1 MVRMHKMDHAGVR
14 ASTVEKYEKGVAASE
29 AAPALSR
36 VNPDQELRI
45 RADPSGQKP
54 YEYVAVDKP
63 QEGGKFA
70 RAMQDDG
77 WRANKAMHKRA
88 PEMRKRRESS
98 VIGFLRM
105 RSKADAA
112 GKKSKGRY
120 EKREAVGLRAK
131 WGKDA
136 GVAGAIDLTDARLKL
151 GSEADEAHPDDRGE
165 GGRAFVYKA
174 PYRTCWPTMVPRE
187 HQSKEFKKLHHA
199 LAETNDGSQPLVGY
213 SWREVRELLEQEDA
227 RHAAARPRPDPG
239 HSDLHALCWRGD
251 IELATREL
259 DRARDPRAL
268 ARARNAQGRTPAHL
282 LCAGSRPFFSGA
294 SGRSRLLR
302 LLVGA
307 GADVNAADCRT
318 DTVLHAACRAGD
330 PLLVRTLLRAGAD
343 ERAADCRGRLP
354 TQVAGETHAPGPP
367 IADVV
372 ADAVGPA
379 RASALRLRLFAA
391 DAVVA
396 WVATAVSR
404 NRPYR
409 PYSYYLYRE
418 GKFPRANSVRPQEK
432 KSKPKDVYQTGGLRA
447 KKGHPGGRTSW
458 AG

>member
-63 QEGGKFA
+63 KEGGKFA

-165 GGRAFVYKA
+165 GGRAFVYKG

-213 SWREVRELLEQEDA
+213 SWREVRELLEREDA

-239 HSDLHALCWRGD
+239 HSDLHAL
-251 IELATREL
+251 LARRHRAGHAEL

-282 LCAGSRPFFSGA
+282 LRGLAALFPARPGAAGSCGSSSALARTSTRRTAARTRCSTPRAGPATPCSCARSSERARTSAPRTAGAGSRR
-294 SGRSRLLR
+294 RSPAR
-302 LLVGA
+302 
-307 GADVNAADCRT
+307 
-318 DTVLHAACRAGD
+318 
-330 PLLVRTLLRAGAD
+330 
-343 ERAADCRGRLP
+343 P
-354 TQVAGETHAPGPP
+354 TPGPP

-396 WVATAVSR
+396 WVATAVGR

-409 PYSYYLYRE
+409 PYSYDLYRE

-432 KSKPKDVYQTGGLRA
+432 KSKPKDVDQTGGLRA